1 MSNIAA
7 FDLRTSVINSVK
19 DVFDTMLSMDIEL
32 SSAVTRAS
40 LDGIKLVGSV
50 SFVGDVMG
58 SVYVQVSDAFAHN
71 ITAAMLG
78 IDIEEIEGEDEI
90 NDVVGEL
97 SNMLGGNL
105 KSGFCD
111 FGLPCELSTPSITT
125 GSDFKIETI
134 NMARHER
141 FAFDCQEHTIFVEV
155 CIKTVK

>member
-1 MSNIAA
+1 MTNIAA
-7 FDLRTSVINSVK
+7 FDLRSSVMNSVK
-19 DVFDTMLSMDIEL
+19 DVFNTMLSMDIE
-32 SSAVTRAS
+32 SSSVVTRSS

-58 SVYVQVSDAFAHN
+58 SIYVQISDAFAYN

-90 NDVVGEL
+90 NDVVGEM
-97 SNMLGGNL
+97 SNMIGGNL

-111 FGLPCELSTPSITT
+111 FGLPCALSTPSIIT
-125 GSDFKIETI
+125 GKDFKIETI

-141 FAFDCQEHTIFVEV
+141 FAFNCKEHTIFVEV
-155 CIKTVK
+155 CIKSVK